1 MRSEKMIQEHKKGAL
16 DFHNVEMGLGKEI
29 NKKGWLSFN
38 FSPESIQEREE
49 IFKKFEDSFPA
60 TPQENKELFRD
71 NLLKDKLFWFFID
84 YFFLSHNMPLKELI
98 DGLEKL
104 IILRTLHEVNGNQKK
119 AANVLKMKCS
129 TLNEKIKRYNIRFR
143 KSPF

>member
-1 MRSEKMIQEHKKGAL
+1 MRSEKMIQEHKKGSL
-16 DFHNVEMGLGKEI
+16 DFLNIGMGLEKEI
-29 NKKGWLSFN
+29 NKGPSFN
-38 FSPESIQEREE
+38 FSPERVQEREE

-60 TPQENKELFRD
+60 DSQEKKELFRED
-71 NLLKDKLFWFFID
+71 LLKDKLFWFFID
-84 YFFLSHNMPLKELI
+84 YFFISRNMPLKELI
-98 DGLEKL
+98 DGLEKI

-129 TLNEKIKRYNIRFR
+129 TLNEKIKRYNIRFK